1 MVHLNEESSLL
12 ISLCGGFIGYF
23 LGGSDAL
30 LIAFMSVLV
39 VDTLSGMI
47 KSYIKGT
54 YKSKLFRVGVIK
66 KCGYM
71 LAVILAV
78 QLDKLIGDTGALR
91 GALLLCFVANEGT
104 SIIENLGEIGIK
116 FPAPI
121 INAIAV
127 LRDKSEKE
135 KDS

>member
-1 MVHLNEESSLL
+1 MVNLNGESSFF

-30 LIAFMSVLV
+30 LIAFMTVLV
-39 VDTLSGMI
+39 IDTFSGMI
-47 KSYIKGT
+47 KSYINGT
-54 YKSKLFRVGVIK
+54 YKSKLFRHGVVK

-121 INAIAV
+121 INAIAI
-127 LRDKSEKE
+127 LKE
-135 KDS
+135 KAEVDKKS